1 MLNDKNPKKTNL
13 AFDGSNF
20 SDWEKA
26 INRTLVNAFN
36 RDSLFIRNLDN
47 FNKLNRPK
55 NQAVASLICNLL
67 KPALLTTL
75 ESGANNKPRD
85 LFPSVLFVIKGFG
98 DTSKTAVAITNG
110 IKDVAHVFMQ
120 C

>member
-75 ESGANNKPRD
+75 
-85 LFPSVLFVIKGFG
+85 
-98 DTSKTAVAITNG
+98 
-110 IKDVAHVFMQ
+110 
-120 C
+120 